1 MLLQTEFEDAERANR
16 KALRQAAAR
25 LQRQQEK
32 GVGGQESTEV
42 RDFVAS
48 VDRHVQDVQQTCA
61 LQ

>member
-25 LQRQQEK
+25 LRRQQEK